1 MQSLRQTTLVA
12 LLALATT
19 GCRNLYRY
27 SAVESVAVDADGR
40 MWLAG
45 SEGLAANATASKV
58 LRRDYPINDYEN
70 FQPNQGT
77 RTASVLLAGKEV
89 YLMTRYGTRYRW
101 DGASWAPAPTD
112 LERGAVFDP
121 DRPFARD
128 TVDSAFTLPDQRI
141 FLKLHSGELLWM
153 DADTGHIAQREK
165 LLGEVSPVLAIGDT
179 LVGSGFAND
188 GRAIVRRSGPDQ
200 WETLAVLPAA
210 DLGRMIA
217 AGTVQGALVFVF
229 REGLVVLA
237 PDGQAR
243 FVDIHDLSS
252 NDGKPLH
259 SRGVPV
265 REAKSNSLGSIG
277 SAVFLPDES
286 LVIVLSNT
294 EQFVVRGAGVEILPP
309 CKAFEKHRDA
319 YDAGNLN
326 PRGVVPFEQSLVAV
340 LADGSLV
347 ALEKS
352 GCRSLPY
359 EPFAQ
364 GKLYEPQAPLDPR

>member
-1 MQSLRQTTLVA
+1 M
-12 LLALATT
+12 
-19 GCRNLYRY
+19 
-27 SAVESVAVDADGR
+27 
-40 MWLAG
+40 AG
-45 SEGLAANATASKV
+45 SEGLAANALAGNVT
-58 LRRDYPINDYEN
+58 RRDYPINDYEN

-77 RTASVLLAGKEV
+77 RTANVLIAGKQI
-89 YLMTRYGTRYRW
+89 YLMTRYGVRYRW
-101 DGASWAPAPTD
+101 DGSAWVAAPTD
-112 LERGAVFDP
+112 LERGAVVDK
-121 DRPFARD
+121 DRPYARD

-153 DADTGHIAQREK
+153 DAETGHIEQREK
-165 LLGEVSPVLAIGDT
+165 LLGEVSPVLALGDT

-188 GRAIVRRSGPDQ
+188 GRAIVRRTGPDQ
-200 WETLAVLPAA
+200 WQTLAVLPVE

-217 AGTVQGALVFVF
+217 AGTVQGAPVFVY
-229 REGLVVLA
+229 REGLIAFA

-243 FVDIHDLSS
+243 FVAIHDLSA

-265 REAKSNSLGSIG
+265 LEAKSNAMGSIG

-294 EQFVVRGAGVEILPP
+294 EQFIVRAAGVEILPP
-309 CKAFEKHRDA
+309 CQAFEKHRDA

-326 PRGVVPFEQSLVAV
+326 PRAVVPFEQGLVAV

-347 ALEKS
+347 ALDKS
-352 GCRSLPY
+352 GCRALPY
-359 EPFAQ
+359 APFAQ